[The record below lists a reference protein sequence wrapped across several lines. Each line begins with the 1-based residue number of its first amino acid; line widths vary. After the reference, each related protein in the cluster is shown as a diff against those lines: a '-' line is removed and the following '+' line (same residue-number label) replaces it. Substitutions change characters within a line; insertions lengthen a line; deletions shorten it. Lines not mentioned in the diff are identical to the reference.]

1 MKIFFML
8 GSLIIMVSGCEAVK
22 GVTNDIAN
30 TARNV
35 SDIFSAG
42 KTIGDVVK

>member
-1 MKIFFML
+1 MKGLFLMAFL
-8 GSLIIMVSGCEAVK
+8 VMVISGCETVK

-30 TARNV
+30 AARNV